1 MHSMVSGKET
11 KLTEQREA
19 GAREAGGKARAAA
32 PTSDHPPGAAET
44 RDRRLGVAE
53 TRDRPLDAAKPHD
66 RPLGA
71 AKTRGRPRSFDR
83 ETALEKAIL
92 AFWERGYEATSVS
105 DLTRAMDI
113 GAPSL
118 YAAFGDKRS
127 LFEEVVRV
135 YSSRYAAFA
144 DHALADAPTSR
155 DAVERTL
162 REAAGAY
169 TEPDR
174 PHGCLIAHA
183 AINCT
188 TPEVATSLR
197 DRRNATIAAFESR
210 IEEDIAA
217 GALPARTDAGALARH
232 TGAMIQ
238 GMSQQARDG
247 ASREELEALVEIAM
261 AIWPRT

>member
-1 MHSMVSGKET
+1 MVSSEET
-11 KLTEQREA
+11 A
-19 GAREAGGKARAAA
+19 HIDVAARPA
-32 PTSDHPPGAAET
+32 S
-44 RDRRLGVAE
+44 
-53 TRDRPLDAAKPHD
+53 KP
-66 RPLGA
+66 
-71 AKTRGRPRSFDR
+71 RGRPRSFDR

-127 LFEEVVRV
+127 LFDEVVRV
-135 YSSRYAAFA
+135 YTSRYAAFA
-144 DHALADAPTSR
+144 DRALAEEPTAR
-155 DAVERTL
+155 AVVERTL

-169 TEPDR
+169 TDPDR
-174 PHGCLIAHA
+174 PHGCLIAQA

-188 TPEVATSLR
+188 TPEVADSLR
-197 DRRNATIAAFESR
+197 DRRNATIAALESR
-210 IEEDIAA
+210 IEADIAT
-217 GALPARTDAGALARH
+217 GTLPDGIDAAALARH
-232 TGAMIQ
+232 AGAMIQ